1 MIDQDF
7 KPYLIE
13 MNMNPCLEFSCNM
26 LSRVIGNLIE
36 QVFRIAVDPLFPPPK
51 EWPKFR
57 RNLVPDNVMGNN

>member
-1 MIDQDF
+1 
-7 KPYLIE
+7 
-13 MNMNPCLEFSCNM
+13 MNMNPCLEFSCSM

-57 RNLVPDNVMGNN
+57 RNLAPDNIMVNN